1 MTPDLIGAFIC
12 WILKGC
18 RTNLFK
24 DEWIIEKEVRNR
36 VIAYVIAF
44 ILLIGLLASS

>member
-1 MTPDLIGAFIC
+1 MMTPDLIGAFIC

-24 DEWIIEKEVRNR
+24 DEWNIEKEVRNR
-36 VIAYVIAF
+36 IIAYVLAF
-44 ILLIGLLASS
+44 ILLISLFVS